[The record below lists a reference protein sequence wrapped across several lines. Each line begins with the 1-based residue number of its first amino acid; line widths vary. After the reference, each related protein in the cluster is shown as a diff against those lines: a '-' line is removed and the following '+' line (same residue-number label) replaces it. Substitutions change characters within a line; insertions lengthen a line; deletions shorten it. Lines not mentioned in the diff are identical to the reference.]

1 MDPGDGAAAD
11 PVLEGSE
18 EPVDVRVLGDGSV
31 IGVML
36 DVQSCWR
43 DEGWTKLQRKV
54 LTRNVLMRKALL

>member
-11 PVLEGSE
+11 PVLEGPE

-43 DEGWTKLQRKV
+43 DEGWTKLQR
-54 LTRNVLMRKALL
+54 NVLMRKALL